1 MNKIDIKD
9 LTVQELKDRM
19 KKKSI
24 PPYRAEQIFYWIYKK
39 GVSGFDAMNNIP
51 KELRHRFD
59 RHYRFGNIK
68 LKEHQRSRDGTEK
81 FLFELSDGNFI
92 ESVLISSGRRKTL
105 CISTQVGC
113 KYGCVFCASGV
124 NGFVRDLAP
133 SEILGQILFV
143 QHDLGSSITNFV
155 FMGMGEPLD
164 NYENVSKAIV
174 VMNSKEALGIGARRI
189 TISTCGIIPGIE
201 KLKKFGLQ
209 VNLSISLHAVN
220 DALRYSLM
228 PINRKYPLKK
238 LIDTCEDFIKKTK
251 RKITLEY
258 ILIRNKNDS
267 LDDADEL
274 SLIAKRLKVKINLL
288 NYSPIS
294 GKKLMPPLEAKTV
307 TFKNR
312 LIRNKVAVTIRQSK
326 GKDIEAACGQLA
338 LRKRRNSYLL
348 K

>member
-1 MNKIDIKD
+1 MNKIDIRD
-9 LTVQELKDRM
+9 ITVQELKERM

-39 GVSGFDAMNNIP
+39 GVSDFNAMSNIP

-59 RHYRFGNIK
+59 KHYRFDNIK
-68 LKEHQRSRDGTEK
+68 LKERRRSCDGTEK
-81 FLFELSDGNFI
+81 FLFELSDGNVI
-92 ESVLISSGRRKTL
+92 ESVLIPSGRRKTI

-124 NGFVRDLAP
+124 NGFVRDLVP
-133 SEILGQILFV
+133 SEILGQILFI
-143 QHDLGSSITNFV
+143 QRDIGSSITNFV

-174 VMNSKEALGIGARRI
+174 VMNSEEALGIGARRI

-201 KLKKFGLQ
+201 KLKKLGLQ
-209 VNLSISLHAVN
+209 VNLSVSLHAVN
-220 DALRYSLM
+220 DTLRDSFM

-238 LIDTCEDFIKKTK
+238 LIDTCEHFIEKTK

-258 ILIRNKNDS
+258 VLIRDKNDS
-267 LDDADEL
+267 LDDADRL
-274 SLIAKRLKVKINLL
+274 SLIAKRLKAKVNLL

-294 GKKLMPPLEAKTV
+294 GKKLMPLLEAKT
-307 TFKNR
+307 TIFKNR
-312 LIRNKVAVTIRQSK
+312 LVKNKIAVTMRQSK

-338 LRKRRNSYLL
+338 LRKRQG
-348 K
+348 